1 MLVIPSVGSLQR
13 SQPRNRGRC
22 SSLLSTFLEKGATP
36 QCESI
41 AGIRCA
47 FFLKKRYPLAVSL
60 LPPQIQK
67 AIEEFSKL
75 PGIGPKSAERLT
87 FHLLRSSKASPDTLG
102 QALLALKKDLR
113 YCRTCQMISLH
124 ETCDICTDRTRD
136 TATILVVEEPL
147 EVIAF
152 EKSGYKGLY
161 HVLHGVLSPIDGFG
175 PEQLKLKELV
185 DRCSAGGV
193 GEVIIATNLDT
204 EGEATAAYIRQRI
217 SANVGKITRLA
228 HGLPMGAD
236 IEFADQVTLREAIA
250 GRRQA

>member
-1 MLVIPSVGSLQR
+1 M
-13 SQPRNRGRC
+13 
-22 SSLLSTFLEKGATP
+22 
-36 QCESI
+36 
-41 AGIRCA
+41 
-47 FFLKKRYPLAVSL
+47 SL

-67 AIEEFSKL
+67 TIEEFSKL

-87 FHLLRSSKASPDTLG
+87 FHLLRSSKATPESLG
-102 QALLALKKDLR
+102 STLLALKKDLK
-113 YCRTCQMISLH
+113 YCRGCQMISLR
-124 ETCDICTDRTRD
+124 EECDVCGDRSRD
-136 TATILVVEEPL
+136 KATILVVEEPL

-175 PEQLKLKELV
+175 PEQLKLKELI
-185 DRCSAGGV
+185 DRCDGGGV
-193 GEVIIATNLDT
+193 AEVIIATNLDV
-204 EGEATAAYIRQRI
+204 EGEATATYIKQRLG
-217 SANVGKITRLA
+217 SKVGKITRLA